1 MGLYRG
7 LLKDKTR
14 SAYTDQELF
23 KRYIKRILP
32 YKKSIILIS
41 LFILVST
48 IADILIPLLFGI
60 TISEFEGSSPAF
72 QNILIAGFL
81 YLVFSTLIWIMF
93 SLRRREV
100 GKFVPFFLEDIRMEI
115 FDNLQEQDMSF
126 YDKFLSGN
134 LNSRVLNDTLDFGN
148 TTILLTDTLGN
159 LLISL
164 LTFGILFSLNPVLA
178 LTTLLGIPILFL
190 LMFSLRRI
198 ARRVSRTYRISIS
211 NVNSSMVE
219 ALEGVVVCKSY
230 GQETTVSKKFY
241 DTNEEYF
248 RSAFRLTVATHI
260 WRSVVDSITAIL
272 LVITIYFGEELIVQG
287 LASTAVILMFI
298 LYVQRFY
305 QPVMV
310 LATFFPELSAGMAA
324 YERILEILDSKSN
337 VKQNYDTTILDN
349 IKGDIEFRNVDFYY
363 RNGEYVLKNFNLKIK
378 NGEKLAIVGH
388 TGAGKTSL
396 VKLLSRLYEFQGGT
410 IYIDG
415 INIRDLK
422 LESYR
427 RNIGMVQQD
436 VFLFSGTIEE
446 NIRYGNQYAS
456 EEDLMNTIEAVNLN
470 ELIEY
475 LPDGLQT
482 QVGER
487 GKGLSAGQKQII
499 SFARALLTN
508 PKILILDEATSSV
521 DAYTEAII
529 QEALETLLTGRTSI
543 FIAHRL
549 STILKAD
556 RIIVMEK
563 GKIIEEGTHSSLLAK
578 NGKYGMLY
586 KQYYEHQ
593 SLV

>member
-7 LLKDKTR
+7 LMKDR
-14 SAYTDQELF
+14 SRNEYSDQELL

-32 YKKSIILIS
+32 YKKSVILIS
-41 LFILVST
+41 IFILIST
-48 IADILIPLLFGI
+48 FADILIPLVFGFVV
-60 TISEFEGSSPAF
+60 SEFEGSNPIF
-72 QNILIAGFL
+72 QSIIIAGSL
-81 YLVFSTLIWIMF
+81 YLILSTLIWIMF
-93 SLRRREV
+93 SLRRRQV
-100 GKFVPFFLEDIRMEI
+100 GKFVPFFLEDIRMDI
-115 FDNLQEQDMSF
+115 FDRLQIQDMSF
-126 YDKFLSGN
+126 YDKYLSGN

-148 TTILLTDTLGN
+148 TTILLTDTVGN

-164 LTFGILFSLNPVLA
+164 LTFGILFIINPVLA
-178 LTTLLGIPILFL
+178 LITISGIPILFL
-190 LMFSLRRI
+190 LMFSLRKL
-198 ARRVSRTYRISIS
+198 ARRISRTYRLSIS

-219 ALEGVVVCKSY
+219 ALEGIQVCKCF
-230 GQETTVSKKFY
+230 GQETTVSNKFHS
-241 DTNEEYF
+241 TNEEYF
-248 RSAFRLTVATHI
+248 KSAFRLTAVTHV
-260 WRSVVDSITAIL
+260 WRSILDTITAII
-272 LVITIYFGEELIVQG
+272 LVIIIFFGQQMIVQG
-287 LASTAVILMFI
+287 SADIAVVVVYIF
-298 LYVQRFY
+298 YVQKFF
-305 QPVMV
+305 QPVLV
-310 LATFFPELSAGMAA
+310 LATFYPELSAGMAA
-324 YERILEILDSKSN
+324 YERILEILDSKPN
-337 VKQNYDTTILDN
+337 MQQNSTLTEVEKL
-349 IKGDIEFRNVDFYY
+349 KGEIEFKDVDFFY
-363 RNGEYVLKNFNLKIK
+363 REGGYVLKDFNLKIK
-378 NGEKLAIVGH
+378 DGEKLAIVGH
-388 TGAGKTSL
+388 TGAGKSSL
-396 VKLLSRLYEFQGGT
+396 VKILARFYEFQAGT
-410 IYIDG
+410 ILIDG
-415 INIRDLK
+415 INIRNLG

-446 NIRYGNQYAS
+446 NIRFGNPHAT
-456 EEDLMNTIEAVNLN
+456 EEELMKAVDAVNLS

-563 GKIIEEGTHSSLLAK
+563 GEIIEEGTHQSLLEK

-593 SLV
+593 SLT

>member
-1 MGLYRG
+1 M
-7 LLKDKTR
+7 KDKTR

>member
-248 RSAFRLTVATHI
+248 RSAFRLTVATHV